1 MISWVLITYT
11 KESTDKDWFKGS
23 STVAIKNK
31 VTEFQNTD
39 PKKIIHYEKKSS
51 ADGLKRY
58 FKLGFKDVDTAIEFQ
73 DSAENIA
80 SVSEREAF
88 CNNLENKITVNQVTF
103 DEEPSIPA

>member
-1 MISWVLITYT
+1 MASWALITYT
-11 KESTDKDWFKGS
+11 RESTDKDWFEGS
-23 STVAIKNK
+23 SSQAAIDK

-39 PKKIIHYEKKSS
+39 PKKIIHYETADS

-58 FKLGFKDVDTAIEFQ
+58 FKLGFKDVDTAIELK

-88 CNNLENKITVNQVTF
+88 CNNLENKITVNEITS